1 MEPGDKVL
9 IGSGK
14 VPGKVVKVPPRSV
27 GRKNKRVLVLTD
39 TGTVE
44 WVSESDLVPVQD

>member
-9 IGSGK
+9 IGAGK
-14 VPGKVVKVPPRSV
+14 VPGKVVKVPRSV

-39 TGTVE
+39 TGTE
-44 WVSESDLVPVQD
+44 MWVNESDLVPVTG